1 MQATLYA
8 VKLAGDWCWRT
19 TLAYGLDQVYWRE
32 KYGIQ
37 VQMVRL
43 KDHISWGQAARL
55 CRLLTLYAAV
65 PRRSGAQPDTRN
77 DLTNEW
83 RELIIAADT
92 GSLTVKTVTNWL
104 DNPNAWVE
112 DTIEG
117 ISKQLF
123 LDTQTV
129 LHHAEV
135 RHIAELLRGRFLF
148 GDELLSLCAA
158 RQIQLAVNWVYLV
171 QAASLWGLVEI
182 SCGVEAVPTDN
193 GRNGR
198 KGRTGASGR
207 SGTMAHWQCNR
218 CGSGP
223 EAMRLAH
230 CLSCGGPCPY
240 CQNCLGMGR
249 SRSCTPLLASYGEG
263 GGNALVAVGGN
274 RGMAEFADGKR
285 KGMVASGATGFSALD
300 SSTGRRLEVGREHR
314 DGLEG
319 EEEPPP
325 HSRYAPL
332 FERFGLSPAQCEAT
346 GQALAFLEQTDSSGW
361 VEGEGQPQLSDLP
374 STDYGTLEKHPPG
387 MEFLIWA
394 VTGAGKTEMI
404 YPLIAHEVAMGRKVL
419 VATPRRDVV
428 LELLP
433 RMQRAFPE
441 RTLIALYGGSEQRWD
456 NAEITL
462 ATTHQLLRFRHRFD
476 LAVIDELDAFPF
488 HNNPMLQYA
497 ARMAVRSGGRT
508 IYLSA
513 TPPTAMQRQVKAGR
527 LPCARVPVRFH
538 RHPLPIP
545 WLLRIPPLAKWVKAG
560 RLPRKLKHML
570 DRSLARGA
578 QLFLFVPQIRRVL
591 PLVELLRRA
600 YPGEAIEGTS
610 SQDEERA
617 EKVQG
622 LRAKAI
628 RILVTTTILERGVT
642 IPKSDVFVLD
652 AGAGLFD
659 EAALV
664 QMAGR
669 AGRSLDDPA
678 GYVVFAAAELTRSQ
692 VGAVRQIRR
701 MNRLALRK
709 RFLLEK
715 KAGKLLSLWRRGDR

>member
-1 MQATLYA
+1 MLGTLYA
-8 VKLAGDWCWRT
+8 VKVAEVWRWRT
-19 TLAYGLDQVYWRE
+19 TLEYDLDQVYWRE
-32 KYGIQ
+32 KDGNQ

-43 KDHISWGQAARL
+43 KDRISWGQATRL
-55 CRLLTLYAAV
+55 GRLLTLFAAE
-65 PRRSGAQPDTRN
+65 PPPSRGAQPDMTN
-77 DLTNEW
+77 AQNEW
-83 RELIIAADT
+83 REIIIAADT
-92 GSLTVKTVTNWL
+92 GSLTARALTNWL

-135 RHIAELLRGRFLF
+135 RQIAELLCGRFLF
-148 GDELLSLCAA
+148 GEELLSLCAA
-158 RQIQLAVNWVYLV
+158 REIKLAVNWISLV
-171 QAASLWGLVEI
+171 QAASLRGMVEI
-182 SCGVEAVPTDN
+182 TCGVEAVPAHN
-193 GRNGR
+193 GRNGQ
-198 KGRTGASGR
+198 KGR
-207 SGTMAHWQCNR
+207 SGGRGRNSTTAHWQCSR

-249 SRSCTPLLASYGEG
+249 ARSCTPLLASYGEG
-263 GGNALVAVGGN
+263 GALA
-274 RGMAEFADGKR
+274 ADGR
-285 KGMVASGATGFSALD
+285 RAGVAESAAAGFSALG
-300 SSTGRRLEVGREHR
+300 SSAGRRLEELIEQRSQGSQESK
-314 DGLEG
+314 
-319 EEEPPP
+319 EEQSSN
-325 HSRYAPL
+325 SRYAPL

-346 GQALAFLEQTDSSGW
+346 GQALAFLEQTERSGRI
-361 VEGEGQPQLSDLP
+361 EDQPELSDLP
-374 STDYGTLEKHPPG
+374 SKDYGSRREKHPPG
-387 MEFLIWA
+387 LEFLLWA

-404 YPLIAHEVAMGRKVL
+404 YPLIAHEVAAGRKVL

-441 RTLIALYGGSEQRWD
+441 HTLIALYGGSEQRWES
-456 NAEITL
+456 AEITL

-497 ARMAVRSGGRT
+497 ARMAVRPGGRT

-513 TPPTAMQRQVKAGR
+513 TPPAAMQRQVKAGR
-527 LPCARVPVRFH
+527 LPYARVPVRFH
-538 RHPLPIP
+538 RHPLPVP

-570 DRSLARGA
+570 DRSHMRGA
-578 QLFLFVPQIRRVL
+578 QLFLFVPQIRWVQ

-622 LRAKAI
+622 LRGKTI

-678 GYVVFAAAELTRSQ
+678 GYVVFAAAELTHSQ
-692 VGAVRQIRR
+692 VGAVRQIRL

-709 RFLLEK
+709 GFLLEK
-715 KAGKLLSLWRRGDR
+715 KAGKWFSLWRRGDSRDGGW

>member
-1 MQATLYA
+1 
-8 VKLAGDWCWRT
+8 
-19 TLAYGLDQVYWRE
+19 
-32 KYGIQ
+32 
-37 VQMVRL
+37 
-43 KDHISWGQAARL
+43 
-55 CRLLTLYAAV
+55 
-65 PRRSGAQPDTRN
+65 
-77 DLTNEW
+77 
-83 RELIIAADT
+83 
-92 GSLTVKTVTNWL
+92 
-104 DNPNAWVE
+104 
-112 DTIEG
+112 
-117 ISKQLF
+117 
-123 LDTQTV
+123 
-129 LHHAEV
+129 
-135 RHIAELLRGRFLF
+135 
-148 GDELLSLCAA
+148 
-158 RQIQLAVNWVYLV
+158 
-171 QAASLWGLVEI
+171 
-182 SCGVEAVPTDN
+182 
-193 GRNGR
+193 
-198 KGRTGASGR
+198 
-207 SGTMAHWQCNR
+207 
-218 CGSGP
+218 
-223 EAMRLAH
+223 
-230 CLSCGGPCPY
+230 
-240 CQNCLGMGR
+240 
-249 SRSCTPLLASYGEG
+249 
-263 GGNALVAVGGN
+263 
-274 RGMAEFADGKR
+274 
-285 KGMVASGATGFSALD
+285 
-300 SSTGRRLEVGREHR
+300 
-314 DGLEG
+314 
-319 EEEPPP
+319 
-325 HSRYAPL
+325 
-332 FERFGLSPAQCEAT
+332 
-346 GQALAFLEQTDSSGW
+346 
-361 VEGEGQPQLSDLP
+361 
-374 STDYGTLEKHPPG
+374 

-404 YPLIAHEVAMGRKVL
+404 YPLIAHEVAAGRKVL

-497 ARMAVRSGGRT
+497 ARMTVRPGGRT

-513 TPPTAMQRQVKAGR
+513 TPPATMQQQVKAGR

-538 RHPLPIP
+538 RHPLPVP

-560 RLPRKLKHML
+560 RMPRKLKHML
-570 DRSLARGA
+570 DRSLERGA
-578 QLFLFVPQIRRVL
+578 QLFLFVPQIRGVL
-591 PLVELLRRA
+591 PLVELLRRV

-622 LRAKAI
+622 LRGKAI

-709 RFLLEK
+709 GFLLEK
-715 KAGKLLSLWRRGDR
+715 KAGKWFSLRRRGDR